1 MNESDDK
8 RREVE
13 TNVPGNWQRHSFDV
27 SKVKKSRFISKNLIR
42 DWVETLLKEDEWT
55 NIHQEEHDDNLK

>member
-27 SKVKKSRFISKNLIR
+27 SKVKKSRFISKIQN
-42 DWVETLLKEDEWT
+42 TL
-55 NIHQEEHDDNLK
+55 NNAPY